1 MNEGLRIR
9 IRGLLDEYNTRKSTM
24 DMATKEFLLKVSV
37 ELLREVLNTV
47 DQKS

>member
-1 MNEGLRIR
+1 MNEGLRLR
-9 IRGLLDEYNTRKSTM
+9 IEGVLDEYNTRKSTM

>member
-1 MNEGLRIR
+1 MDEGLRIR

>member
-9 IRGLLDEYNTRKSTM
+9 IRSLLDEYNTRKSTM